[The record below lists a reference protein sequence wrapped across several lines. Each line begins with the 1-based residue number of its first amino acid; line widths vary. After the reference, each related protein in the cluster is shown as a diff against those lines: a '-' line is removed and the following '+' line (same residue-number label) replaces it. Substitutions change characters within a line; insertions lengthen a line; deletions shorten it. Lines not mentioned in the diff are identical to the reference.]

1 MAKSLRACGQLSQKQ
16 GGDQLD
22 CSQEGAGKLVVV
34 RCDSAEAL
42 EFAEE
47 ALDEVSFAAE
57 GEVGGS
63 LDDAIGPG
71 WNDGGDTAFFQG
83 AAQGIGVV
91 GPVGEQGFRLDL
103 IEQRLGLAEIGC
115 LPGVSDMA
123 TALPSASTIT

>member
-1 MAKSLRACGQLSQKQ
+1 VSVLLAAKDITKRF
-16 GGDQLD
+16 GG
-22 CSQEGAGKLVVV
+22 VH
-34 RCDSAEAL
+34 
-42 EFAEE
+42 

-91 GPVGEQGFRLDL
+91 GLV
-103 IEQRLGLAEIGC
+103 
-115 LPGVSDMA
+115 
-123 TALPSASTIT
+123 ASKASGST